1 MIDSK
6 DLCYRLFVRHG
17 FKWGGAWRS
26 LKDYQHF
33 ER

>member
-1 MIDSK
+1 MLKEGSATVTAFE
-6 DLCYRLFVRHG
+6 RRGWV
-17 FKWGGAWRS
+17 WGGRWTS